1 MRELQSRIDEFCAA
15 YFEVCGRSA
24 SPWSFGPVSDRSA
37 RGSVECNDFMLLL
50 QKLCLRD
57 ARCSRSGCLAGSAL
71 DELLEGAREVLITAE
86 QVLPSTVKR
95 NRFELRWS
103 RAIWDRFVGLAA
115 CNVAASLWLDLV
127 IGR

>member
-1 MRELQSRIDEFCAA
+1 MHILRCVADPPVHGLSVLCRI
-15 YFEVCGRSA
+15 VQQG
-24 SPWSFGPVSDRSA
+24 
-37 RGSVECNDFMLLL
+37 GSVECNAFVLLL

-71 DELLEGAREVLITAE
+71 DKLLEGAREVLITAE
-86 QVLPSTVKR
+86 QVLSSTVKR